1 MQHLQI
7 QLPDQEDFKVLL
19 KSIKQE
25 LLQEF
30 KRTSEKKDEDKF
42 LTRSEVAAKYRISLP
57 TLNKHLHCGLPSF
70 RVGKRRLFKPTE
82 VEKYFAHKNQ
92 L

>member
-7 QLPDQEDFKVLL
+7 QLPDHEDLKVLL
-19 KSIKQE
+19 SSLKQE
-25 LLQEF
+25 ILKEF
-30 KRTSEKKDEDKF
+30 QNTSKKKEEDKF
-42 LTRSEVAAKYRISLP
+42 LTRSEVATKYRISLP

-70 RVGKRRLFKPTE
+70 RVGKRRLFRPVE
-82 VEKYFAHKNQ
+82 VAKYFADKNR